1 MSSRTLLVAV
11 VALAASAA
19 ALPAL
24 AEDAPASP
32 ATGATAPA
40 DPAPAARPVPL
51 RGTIM
56 FNLLDRNG
64 DGAID
69 QDEMLVLEKAI
80 FTALD
85 ANGDGKLSAD
95 EFRRVAAALGN
106 GGPGRNGPGMR
117 GPMVGHGMDG
127 HGRFGKGDGH
137 GPRQFMQGPRGDR
150 QDGMNWNRGPW
161 PRHTGQQLGQN
172 TDATPAP
179 GDAPADFATLDRNG
193 DGVLSLDEFSAGAP
207 TAPDQAQ

>member
-11 VALAASAA
+11 VALAAGA

-24 AEDAPASP
+24 AEDTATSPASP
-32 ATGATAPA
+32 TGVAAAA
-40 DPAPAARPVPL
+40 DPAPAARPGPM

-80 FTALD
+80 FATLD
-85 ANGDGKLSAD
+85 TNGDGKLSGD

-106 GGPGRNGPGMR
+106 GRSAMFRPGM
-117 GPMVGHGMDG
+117 
-127 HGRFGKGDGH
+127 H
-137 GPRQFMQGPRGDR
+137 GPRHFGKDGDHGPRFMHGPRGDR

-161 PRHTGQQLGQN
+161 PRHMGRQFGQN

-179 GDAPADFATLDRNG
+179 AGAPRDFASLDTNG

-207 TAPDQAQ
+207 PAPDQAQ

>member
-1 MSSRTLLVAV
+1 M
-11 VALAASAA
+11 
-19 ALPAL
+19 
-24 AEDAPASP
+24 
-32 ATGATAPA
+32 
-40 DPAPAARPVPL
+40 

-80 FTALD
+80 FATLD
-85 ANGDGKLSAD
+85 TNGDGKLSSD

-106 GGPGRNGPGMR
+106 GRPGMFRPGMHGPGRFGN
-117 GPMVGHGMDG
+117 DG
-127 HGRFGKGDGH
+127 DH
-137 GPRQFMQGPRGDR
+137 GPRFMHGPRGDR

-161 PRHTGQQLGQN
+161 PRHMGRQFGQN

-179 GDAPADFATLDRNG
+179 AGAPRDFASLDTNG

-207 TAPDQAQ
+207 PAPDQAQ